1 MVQVQAIIT
10 QLVFDHALKIR
21 VKTEVASSTPASSAV
36 TTPDTASLAES
47 VEGGSASETETET
60 QTAVSETT
68 TPKHKRT
75 SSESGESSTTKAS
88 EKAPDADAKSGNLVG
103 KLNNLVT
110 TDLNNLVDGRDFLFL
125 GKPTLAV
132 P

>member
-60 QTAVSETT
+60 QTAVSEST

-110 TDLNNLVDGRDFLFL
+110 SDWTIISNGSDLFMTCKCPGEPR
-125 GKPTLAV
+125 
-132 P
+132 